1 MVNDKQISKIEKW
14 LRDNKIVDVELMVSD
29 FAGISRGKLTPRAK
43 FIEGLKSG
51 GHRLPESLFALTINC
66 GFIVNDYI
74 TDLEE
79 DLNLVPDLETIRVV
93 PWRKT
98 PTACVICDAY
108 KENGEAAPTSPRQV
122 LQKVLSLYDAK
133 GWQPIVAPEFEF
145 FLHARQENAES
156 EPIPPQGRSGKIAL
170 DKAVLSLDA
179 LDDFS
184 DLFDDVYKY
193 CDVMAIQMD
202 TLTHEAG
209 PAQFEINVY
218 HGDPLKV
225 ADQSFYFKRLM
236 KQAAIRH
243 GMFASFMAQPYPGQ
257 FGSAMHIHQSVVGKT
272 DGINIFAD
280 DNGEDTD
287 LFLGHIAGL
296 QKYIPALMPLLAPYA
311 NSYLRIGS
319 GMSSPANLHWGR
331 SGKIALDKAVLSLDA
346 LDDFSDL
353 FDDVY
358 KYCDVMAIQMDTLT
372 HEAGPAQFEINV
384 YHGDPLKVADQSFY
398 FKRLMKQAAIRH
410 GMFAS
415 FMAQPYP
422 GQFGSAMHIHQ
433 SVVGKTDGINI
444 FADDNGE
451 DTDLFLGHIAGLQK
465 YIPALMPLLAPYA
478 NSYLRIGSG
487 MSSPANLHWG
497 RENRS
502 VGLRVPAGGR
512 SSRRV
517 ENRVAG
523 ADVNPYLA
531 IAASLLAGYLGMVEN
546 LVPSEALTDSAYDI
560 ESLRL
565 PDHFLASLTKFQDSD
580 VLREILDDEF
590 MATFVDVKKK
600 EYMANL
606 SVLSS
611 WEIRYLLMNV

>member
-331 SGKIALDKAVLSLDA
+331 
-346 LDDFSDL
+346 
-353 FDDVY
+353 
-358 KYCDVMAIQMDTLT
+358 
-372 HEAGPAQFEINV
+372 
-384 YHGDPLKVADQSFY
+384 
-398 FKRLMKQAAIRH
+398 
-410 GMFAS
+410 
-415 FMAQPYP
+415 
-422 GQFGSAMHIHQ
+422 
-433 SVVGKTDGINI
+433 
-444 FADDNGE
+444 
-451 DTDLFLGHIAGLQK
+451 
-465 YIPALMPLLAPYA
+465 
-478 NSYLRIGSG
+478 
-487 MSSPANLHWG
+487 
-497 RENRS
+497 ENRS